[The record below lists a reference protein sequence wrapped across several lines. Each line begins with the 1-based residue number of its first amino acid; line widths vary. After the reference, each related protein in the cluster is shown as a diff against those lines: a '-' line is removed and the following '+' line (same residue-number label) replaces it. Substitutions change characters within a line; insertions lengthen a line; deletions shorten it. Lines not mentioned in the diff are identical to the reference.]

1 MSIKKQKFHRKGKRV
16 LAQFRPGTITKI
28 RTFNLAKQQYVYL
41 VHVKLDDD
49 PESEFKFMPQDIE
62 ELEQKNINQ

>member
-16 LAQFRPGTITKI
+16 LAQFRPGTITRT

-41 VHVKLDDD
+41 IHVKLDDE
-49 PESEFKFMPQDIE
+49 PKIEYKFMPQDVE
-62 ELEQKNINQ
+62 ELTENKL